1 MRKLK
6 FILLLF
12 CTPLL
17 LSAQS
22 QAVRLPDFPANR
34 YEGGAE
40 AVYRL
45 MGSSL
50 RYPADARHAGI
61 IGTAILGFSLLP
73 DGQVTNIE
81 MTNPLGKI
89 IDDEVKQVFA
99 KTTDHWLASPDD
111 MPVRMYLPIAFT
123 IDGLPL
129 IRAGMEDDL
138 FIEEIVVKAFGPLRA
153 NIRSRERL
161 IESLYKFIEK
171 KKHRRALGF
180 ADELVR
186 RDSFNKEWYLVR
198 SSIHK
203 EMGED
208 DAVCH
213 DLSKIQQLLQYPV
226 SEKLLEQYCR

>member
-1 MRKLK
+1 
-6 FILLLF
+6 
-12 CTPLL
+12 
-17 LSAQS
+17 
-22 QAVRLPDFPANR
+22 
-34 YEGGAE
+34 
-40 AVYRL
+40 
-45 MGSSL
+45 
-50 RYPADARHAGI
+50 
-61 IGTAILGFSLLP
+61 
-73 DGQVTNIE
+73 